1 MYAFHVGRWQEA
13 LNLYRQS
20 RTARIKTGDPVNA
33 AMTDANM
40 AEILANQGHV
50 DEAERLLLDAA
61 TVWKA
66 AGDAWGVAFAT
77 RLRGLVA
84 ADAGREQ
91 EAMALLAD
99 AREAFLNMQAKADV
113 NSTDLLVAE
122 SLVHVRPSRRCAGC
136 DENVAA
142 DPELQA
148 HHLPALTQLRGS
160 ALAGIGDV
168 AGGVADY
175 AGQSSFARYHGADHQ
190 LALRSTRWHAWCP
203 RSWKPAPRPTSSCT
217 ASASGVD
224 IHCPSGARVTGY
236 V

>member
-1 MYAFHVGRWQEA
+1 MYAFHVGRWEEA

-77 RLRGLVA
+77 RLRGLA
-84 ADAGREQ
+84 AAHAGREQ

-122 SLVHVRPSRRCAGC
+122 SLVMFGRHADALGVL
-136 DENVAA
+136 ENVAA

-160 ALAGIGDV
+160 ALAGTGDV
-168 AGGVADY
+168 AGGVAELRRAVELSRD
-175 AGQSSFARYHGADHQ
+175 HGADHQ
-190 LALRSTRWHAWCP
+190 LALALDALARLVPSEVEARAEADELLH
-203 RSWKPAPRPTSSCT
+203 RL
-217 ASASGVD
+217 GV
-224 IHCPSGARVTGY
+224 RR
-236 V
+236 